1 MHTIK
6 QLADLAGITVRTLH
20 HYDQVGLLKPCKVG
34 DNGYRYYSDEEL
46 FHLQQILFFREM
58 GLDLQLIKRVLEQ
71 PDFERISALQKHRRA
86 LEEKI
91 SRLKTL
97 IHTVDSTIMHLTG
110 EMKMNTKKAFEGFS
124 PEEEIK
130 YETEAIT
137 RWGDTARQSIKLWK
151 SYGEGKKKEILQEGG
166 RIYQEIVNNMAK
178 GADSREVQTL
188 IGKWH
193 QHLRYFYKPTVEI
206 LGGLGE
212 MYDDDPA
219 FHANLAAMHA
229 DLPGFLKQAIRIYVA
244 GSKNELDST
253 AK

>member
-1 MHTIK
+1 MYSIK
-6 QLADLAGITVRTLH
+6 QLADMAGITVRTLH
-20 HYDQVGLLKPCKVG
+20 HYDQIGLLKPCKVG
-34 DNGYRYYSDEEL
+34 DNGYRYYNDEEL
-46 FHLQQILFFREM
+46 FRLQQILFFREM
-58 GLDLQLIKRVLEQ
+58 GLDLQLIKQVLDK

-110 EMKMNTKKAFEGFS
+110 EMKMNPKKAFEGFS
-124 PEEEIK
+124 PEEEKK
-130 YETEAIT
+130 YEAEAIT

-151 SYGEGKKKEILQEGG
+151 SYSEGKKKEILQEGG
-166 RIYQEIVNNMAK
+166 SIYQEIVNHMAK
-178 GADSREVQTL
+178 GAGSPEVQTL
-188 IGKWH
+188 IVKWH
-193 QHLRYFYKPTVEI
+193 QHLRYFYEPTVEI

-229 DLPGFLKQAIRIYVA
+229 DLPGFLKQAIRLYVA
-244 GSKNELDST
+244 GLKEKSGK
-253 AK
+253 